1 MCGRYLLDD
10 EAYADI
16 LMILNNLNAAKKIY
30 SEDNF
35 SQISNTNNQPAAN
48 PEENFILSDF
58 PRGEVFPS
66 NTAPVF
72 EREGLFNVKWG
83 FPHWKNPSVII
94 NARSE
99 TAAEKSMFKKPLRE
113 RRCVVPS
120 GGFYEWSRTADNNQS
135 NGNYH
140 TGAGTRKTGR
150 KLKDKYLFRR
160 PGEHMIYMAGIV
172 GSFKDA
178 FGEEY
183 SAFAILTTAAS
194 KSVARIHDRMPVLLT
209 NDEFDLWINDDA
221 FMQHAIKRAGQEL
234 SAVMV

>member
-16 LMILNNLNAAKKIY
+16 LMILNNLNTAKKIY

-35 SQISNTNNQPAAN
+35 IM
-48 PEENFILSDF
+48 SDF
-58 PRGEVFPS
+58 PRGEVFPT
-66 NTAPVF
+66 NKAPVF
-72 EREGLFNVKWG
+72 ERDGLSAIQWG
-83 FPHWKNPSVII
+83 FPHWKNSSVII

-120 GGFYEWSRTADNNQS
+120 GGFYEWSRADGS
-135 NGNYH
+135 
-140 TGAGTRKTGR
+140 RTGR

-160 PGEHMIYMAGIV
+160 PGEHMIYMAGIT

-178 FGEEY
+178 FGTQY

-194 KSVARIHDRMPVLLT
+194 KSIARIHDRMPVLLT

-221 FMQHAIKRAGQEL
+221 FMNYAIKRAGQEL
-234 SAVMV
+234 TPVIV